1 MSSCSIEGVIEAKGR
16 PIEGERARR
25 YRALKPSARDAED
38 GVLGG
43 VGQLLELG
51 LDLPAP
57 AGEVGVDDRRLLG
70 VRDLGRCEGLS
81 TAPRP
86 ELATPG
92 RAEVPGP
99 LRVSTRRDEISVPV
113 ELEEVHDRRAHFP
126 TVAASD
132 PELSMR

>member
-1 MSSCSIEGVIEAKGR
+1 MSSCSIEGVIEANGR

-57 AGEVGVDDRRLLG
+57 AGQVGVDDRRFVG
-70 VRDLGRCEGLS
+70 VGDLGCRERFR
-81 TAPRP
+81 APPGP
-86 ELATPG
+86 ELATAG
-92 RAEVPGP
+92 CSEVPGP
-99 LRVSTRRDEISVPV
+99 LS
-113 ELEEVHDRRAHFP
+113 
-126 TVAASD
+126 VAAGRD
-132 PELSMR
+132 QKALPV